1 MAEFGRDLVRQTT
14 ATEHQPVS
22 GERLRLRKLR
32 LQEPSFWLVQLG
44 VALVT
49 VFHFLL
55 ELVGAHESLLGLY
68 TGLHHF
74 PVILYVIPVAYASLT
89 YGIEGG
95 LLTGLFSAL
104 LAIPNTIFWHRAEY
118 AWVGEAGAMILVIT
132 LGVLVAVPVERERR
146 ERQRAEATSRRLAF
160 LNGVTWSM
168 TRSLQPRDSIGPLLD
183 RLIEAVDLEA
193 AAFVAADGE
202 SARSPLV
209 GASST
214 DRGQHRVQEA
224 IAADL
229 PSADGDV
236 GWRAGIASIP
246 VAGKDDRFGSI
257 VVAWPDGPSPSDEDV
272 ALLVAV
278 ARELGVA
285 LDNARL
291 HDQEKL
297 RLQRYVKEV
306 TRAQED
312 ERKRIARELHD
323 DAAQPL
329 VLLSRGLE
337 RLATDGRRPSDV
349 AGRATELRGVTL
361 DILKTI
367 RSFSR
372 DLRPTVL
379 DDLGLAP
386 ALEWLLR
393 GLAERSGVETEFRIE
408 GKPRRLSPDTEV
420 AVFRIAQE
428 ALRNVEKHARA
439 TKTSLVVTFA
449 SGHCF
454 LRIADDGVGFDPVQ
468 LGQWTTLGINGMRER
483 AELVGGRIAIDAKP
497 TRGTVV
503 TLDVEA

>member
-1 MAEFGRDLVRQTT
+1 MSQTIAT
-14 ATEHQPVS
+14 AHQPVP
-22 GERLRLRKLR
+22 GERFRLGRLR

-44 VALVT
+44 VAIATALHLV
-49 VFHFLL
+49 L
-55 ELVGAHESLLGLY
+55 ELVGALDSEVGLH
-68 TGLHHF
+68 TGLHYF
-74 PVILYVIPVAYASLT
+74 PVILYAVPVAYASLM

-95 LLTGLFSAL
+95 LLTGLWSAL
-104 LAIPNTIFWHRAEY
+104 LSIPNAIFLHQAEF
-118 AWVGEAGAMILVIT
+118 AWVGEVGATILVIA
-132 LGVLVAVPVERERR
+132 LGVLVALPVQRERR
-146 ERQRAEATSRRLAF
+146 ERQRAEETSRRLAF
-160 LNGVTWSM
+160 LNGVTGSM
-168 TRSLQPRDSIGPLLD
+168 TRSLQSEDFIGLLLD

-193 AAFVAADGE
+193 AAFGAADGE
-202 SARSPLV
+202 GARSPV
-209 GASST
+209 VATRSST
-214 DRGQHRVQEA
+214 PGRQRVQEVMA
-224 IAADL
+224 DDL
-229 PSADGDV
+229 PSADTDV
-236 GWRAGIASIP
+236 SWRAGVASIP
-246 VAGKDDRFGSI
+246 VTGTDTHFGTI
-257 VVAWPDGPSPSDEDV
+257 VVAWPDDASPSDEDV
-272 ALLVAV
+272 ALLVAI

-285 LDNARL
+285 LENARL

-323 DAAQPL
+323 AAAQPL

-337 RLATDGRRPSDV
+337 RIATDGRRPGEIAD
-349 AGRATELRGVTL
+349 RAAELRGVTL
-361 DILKTI
+361 EILKTI

-386 ALEWLLR
+386 ALEWLPR
-393 GLAERSGVETEFRIE
+393 DLAERSDLETEFRIE

-439 TKTSLVVTFA
+439 TRASLVVTFA
-449 SGHCF
+449 PGHCR
-454 LRIADDGVGFDPVQ
+454 LCIADDGVGFDPRNM
-468 LGQWTTLGINGMRER
+468 GRWTTLGINGMRER
-483 AELVGGRIAIDAKP
+483 AELIGGQIAIDAEP